1 MRESVLTKT
10 SLRGAGLGIRSMEE
24 RLRLVGGRFEVRTRP
39 MEGTQIDAWVP
50 LKSTLAERSR
60 EARSVPARLDP
71 QFPS

>member
-1 MRESVLTKT
+1 
-10 SLRGAGLGIRSMEE
+10 
-24 RLRLVGGRFEVRTRP
+24 

-60 EARSVPARLDP
+60 EASSVPARLDP